1 MSFYRSF
8 CSIFQSWIKG
18 AALPLNSYDKLG
30 NYELMMNDCKVANSR
45 LYDLLYK
52 SYVWAL
58 YGFVDSL
65 LLNPV
70 WYPLYFSKYQKK
82 LKFVPFEYVKNT
94 FHLNDIVYIQLL
106 KHMPIIRKIIRIFKE
121 YK

>member
-30 NYELMMNDCKVANSR
+30 NYELMMNDCKVANSL